1 MTTTKKTTT
10 NRKRATTTAKPKAVA
25 QPIPDLP
32 SNPFVFEVL
41 EIASKQ
47 RSNAKKVE
55 ALQKFSHPCIKSLF
69 IWNFDDSVQSVLPD
83 GEVPYTKNPAPQ
95 GTEHTRLETEG
106 RKLYYFVKGGADNI
120 PMIRRES
127 MFIQMLEGLH
137 PDEAEILCLVK
148 DKQLHKKYRITKN
161 VVSEAFPSI
170 NWGGRG
176 KPQ

>member
-1 MTTTKKTTT
+1 MKLMISEILQ
-10 NRKRATTTAKPKAVA
+10 KAH
-25 QPIPDLP
+25 
-32 SNPFVFEVL
+32 
-41 EIASKQ
+41 
-47 RSNAKKVE
+47 NAKTKTEKVKI
-55 ALQKFSHPCIKSLF
+55 LQQNNSQTLRSLF

-176 KPQ
+176 KTE

>member
-1 MTTTKKTTT
+1 MISEILQ
-10 NRKRATTTAKPKAVA
+10 KAH
-25 QPIPDLP
+25 
-32 SNPFVFEVL
+32 
-41 EIASKQ
+41 
-47 RSNAKKVE
+47 NAKTKTEKVKI
-55 ALQKFSHPCIKSLF
+55 LQQNNSQTLRSLF